1 MSWIRSNL
9 AKVGTFAGS
18 VVQKAGDAVERGAKM
33 VYEQAESAVVGRPH
47 NSFRHAVRRIEEVAT
62 FARGSERKE
71 ALARWLA
78 ALSDIQ
84 QENDRLQAHFQ
95 RRKKRQEK
103 GEKGER
109 KTQEENKQEEVTV
122 ESAASADGS
131 AATGAAGAAAEADAS
146 DAGAAG
152 AAVSSDR
159 TDGLG
164 AEGVVAD
171 RAGDEGKDGASVTE
185 GNQAKDGEGE
195 GVGAR
200 LSQVQTDG
208 AEGKTE
214 SVAAEADSESK
225 DGVVGDGEKTG
236 AEAGSKSAE
245 AGDIAAAGEEAEEVA
260 SVGDGSSQDEAAPSL
275 SKSASTGRAS
285 MVLFYDP
292 DAGNEALNF
301 RDVFLR
307 SSALELIVA
316 SMVVAPGDE
325 DEMALLRGLFD
336 LCLNLSTTQCNDLLA
351 ALQSLGSSLS
361 AYSELKLPSDDLA
374 TMVAEAITG
383 LKVNP
388 EIERVDLESCRLQQ
402 LIAEAASV
410 AASVPAAHQRSAS
423 FVAAFDLDDLATD
436 ATSAG
441 AVASDAADAADATSG
456 AVSTGSRG
464 GDDDGGGGG
473 GADGGDTASSGQAST
488 ETAAAGSAASSSGP
502 AAPAEADGAAAA
514 PAATAEPT
522 DIQSEPAAKAAAS
535 PPPHTIS
542 SPPPHTRDAVTH
554 VNEVVTARSRDALRL
569 GLRLLALEKKKEA
582 LLQLGDTPGDRAL
595 KVERVS
601 CLAAELSES
610 MEGLRRKAEE
620 CRQQRQEALAYRS
633 SKAQESREAE
643 KAQQQVQARKEEL
656 EVALSRVQA
665 ALLPS
670 LFFLIALLTPPC
682 SYHTHQ
688 PPGTLSEAQQV
699 QKRKEELMRVQVAL
713 FPLLFLSSCLSV
725 LLAEAQQVQKRKEE
739 PRRVQA
745 ALLPSLFSLSCF
757 LPDTP
762 YTLTPQ
768 VLLAEA
774 QQVQKRKE
782 ELEEELR
789 RVQAAL
795 DGVNRRLVKLEEEKE
810 LFSQASTGIETH
822 LSSEVST
829 AALKPQRNL
838 SRTPSLNTRRTPR
851 LWQGGSSFCSSHAY
865 LSFHTPLS
873 KQQEESLTH
882 SLSEHEEDAKA
893 LAGWKEFLQQSW
905 QLQQASMEGKER
917 RMREEKSDRK
927 SRFWEMAQGHVRLCQ
942 SELEAFGQSAKSIVE
957 RLDGIRAKREQAEK
971 EGKDGAVSDS
981 KHRRLQWEERYMAAE
996 IQSTQKFPPGNA
1008 SPDQLLLSS
1017 LTFESTQKFPPGNA
1031 SPDQLLLSS
1040 LTFESTQKF
1049 PPAAAG
1055 AGGAA
1060 PTGTEENVP
1069 PTPFVISGGIRR
1081 PVAPGFKDKQGKSKL
1096 PPTGGSGS
1104 VQSKQ
1109 VEESTGGRESMGEEK
1124 GEEGGSDAAAEAFRQ
1139 IAHPSPFS
1147 SRVTSPSRRPS
1158 RHPLRRPLSPPLL
1171 PSASL
1176 SPLPTDRPPVARP
1189 VGLSLSAPFP
1199 SPSLSPLPSRRTLSL
1214 RALPVALS
1222 LAPPF
1227 PSLSLSPLRPLSRSS
1242 FESRSLS
1249 APFPSASLSTPFPSH
1264 SLSPLPSPRP
1274 LSRPS
1279 LPVALS
1285 RSAPFP
1291 SPSLSPLPSRRT
1303 LSLRSLPI
1311 ALSLAPPF
1319 PSRSLSPLPS
1329 RRPLSRPSYP
1339 SRSLSPR
1346 PFRRPLSRP
1355 SLPIAF
1361 SLSAP
1366 PSLSLLPSNRALS
1379 PLPSRRALSLRSLPI
1394 PLSLSAPFPSSLLA
1408 RLE

>member
-643 KAQQQVQARKEEL
+643 K
-656 EVALSRVQA
+656 
-665 ALLPS
+665 
-670 LFFLIALLTPPC
+670 
-682 SYHTHQ
+682 
-688 PPGTLSEAQQV
+688 
-699 QKRKEELMRVQVAL
+699 
-713 FPLLFLSSCLSV
+713 
-725 LLAEAQQVQKRKEE
+725 
-739 PRRVQA
+739 
-745 ALLPSLFSLSCF
+745 
-757 LPDTP
+757 
-762 YTLTPQ
+762 

-822 LSSEVST
+822 LSSE
-829 AALKPQRNL
+829 
-838 SRTPSLNTRRTPR
+838 
-851 LWQGGSSFCSSHAY
+851 
-865 LSFHTPLS
+865 
-873 KQQEESLTH
+873 EESLTH

-996 IQSTQKFPPGNA
+996 IQVKRCIGEAEIAMREIRAWLDTLPSSEDAPKQAQMRALLAELESLVASVRASARPSLSLDHPTVLRVQRLGK
-1008 SPDQLLLSS
+1008 SPDSWASAEAAAAGRGSVFPGTVVVAPLSS
-1017 LTFESTQKFPPGNA
+1017 FSAASSTAAAASAPAAASAAVAGTTAAAGAAERQDMAAAAAVQAAGASESGK
-1031 SPDQLLLSS
+1031 LLKKPALVIGGS
-1040 LTFESTQKF
+1040 
-1049 PPAAAG
+1049 AAAG

-1139 IAHPSPFS
+1139 IAHPSPFP

-1158 RHPLRRPLSPPLL
+1158 RHPLRHPLSPPLL

-1189 VGLSLSAPFP
+1189 VGLSLSGPFP
-1199 SPSLSPLPSRRTLSL
+1199 SPSLSPLPSRRALSL

-1249 APFPSASLSTPFPSH
+1249 APFPSASLSAPFPSH

-1291 SPSLSPLPSRRT
+1291 SPSLSPLPSRRA

-1339 SRSLSPR
+1339 SLSLSPR

-1394 PLSLSAPFPSSLLA
+1394 PLSHSAPFPSSLLA

>member
-103 GEKGER
+103 GER
-109 KTQEENKQEEVTV
+109 KTQEENKQEE
-122 ESAASADGS
+122 
-131 AATGAAGAAAEADAS
+131 
-146 DAGAAG
+146 
-152 AAVSSDR
+152 
-159 TDGLG
+159 
-164 AEGVVAD
+164 
-171 RAGDEGKDGASVTE
+171 
-185 GNQAKDGEGE
+185 AKDGEAE
-195 GVGAR
+195 GVEAR

-236 AEAGSKSAE
+236 AEAGSKSAA

-260 SVGDGSSQDEAAPSL
+260 SVGDGSLQDEAAPSL

-388 EIERVDLESCRLQQ
+388 EIERVDLESCRLEQ

-436 ATSAG
+436 ATSAS
-441 AVASDAADAADATSG
+441 AVTSDAADATSG

-522 DIQSEPAAKAAAS
+522 DIQSEPAANAAAS

-542 SPPPHTRDAVTH
+542 SPPPHTRNAVTH

-643 KAQQQVQARKEEL
+643 K
-656 EVALSRVQA
+656 
-665 ALLPS
+665 
-670 LFFLIALLTPPC
+670 
-682 SYHTHQ
+682 
-688 PPGTLSEAQQV
+688 
-699 QKRKEELMRVQVAL
+699 
-713 FPLLFLSSCLSV
+713 
-725 LLAEAQQVQKRKEE
+725 
-739 PRRVQA
+739 
-745 ALLPSLFSLSCF
+745 
-757 LPDTP
+757 
-762 YTLTPQ
+762 

-810 LFSQASTGIETH
+810 LFSQASTGIEAH
-822 LSSEVST
+822 LSSE
-829 AALKPQRNL
+829 
-838 SRTPSLNTRRTPR
+838 
-851 LWQGGSSFCSSHAY
+851 
-865 LSFHTPLS
+865 
-873 KQQEESLTH
+873 EESLTH

-917 RMREEKSDRK
+917 QMREEMSDRK

-996 IQSTQKFPPGNA
+996 IQVKRCIGEAEIAMREIRAWLDTLPPSEDAPKQAQMRTLLAELESLVASVRASARPSLSLDHPTVLRVQRLGK
-1008 SPDQLLLSS
+1008 SPDSWASAEAAAAGRGSAFPGTVVVAPLSS
-1017 LTFESTQKFPPGNA
+1017 FSAAGSTAAAA
-1031 SPDQLLLSS
+1031 SA
-1040 LTFESTQKF
+1040 
-1049 PPAAAG
+1049 PAAASAAVAGTTAAAGAAERPDMAAAAAAQTAGTTESGKLLKKPALVIGGSAVAG

-1060 PTGTEENVP
+1060 PTGAEENVP
-1069 PTPFVISGGIRR
+1069 PTPFVISGGVRR

-1109 VEESTGGRESMGEEK
+1109 VEESTGGRQSMGEDK
-1124 GEEGGSDAAAEAFRQ
+1124 GEEGGSDAAAEAC
-1139 IAHPSPFS
+1139 S
-1147 SRVTSPSRRPS
+1147 
-1158 RHPLRRPLSPPLL
+1158 
-1171 PSASL
+1171 
-1176 SPLPTDRPPVARP
+1176 
-1189 VGLSLSAPFP
+1189 VG
-1199 SPSLSPLPSRRTLSL
+1199 
-1214 RALPVALS
+1214 
-1222 LAPPF
+1222 
-1227 PSLSLSPLRPLSRSS
+1227 
-1242 FESRSLS
+1242 ES
-1249 APFPSASLSTPFPSH
+1249 
-1264 SLSPLPSPRP
+1264 
-1274 LSRPS
+1274 
-1279 LPVALS
+1279 
-1285 RSAPFP
+1285 
-1291 SPSLSPLPSRRT
+1291 
-1303 LSLRSLPI
+1303 
-1311 ALSLAPPF
+1311 
-1319 PSRSLSPLPS
+1319 
-1329 RRPLSRPSYP
+1329 
-1339 SRSLSPR
+1339 
-1346 PFRRPLSRP
+1346 
-1355 SLPIAF
+1355 
-1361 SLSAP
+1361 
-1366 PSLSLLPSNRALS
+1366 
-1379 PLPSRRALSLRSLPI
+1379 
-1394 PLSLSAPFPSSLLA
+1394 
-1408 RLE
+1408 